1 MLRSLTKFDRKEQ
14 RLQIVKIKQLIIL
27 MVQLY
32 SVEGLS
38 LLKEVELMGVLLG
51 LI

>member
-14 RLQIVKIKQLIIL
+14 RLQIVKIQQLIIL

-32 SVEGLS
+32 SVEGLN